1 MSITGYIQIFV
12 LCVLLILGQ
21 IFVFDLIHITGFG
34 KLMVYPLMLMLVPI
48 HIPRVFVMLIGFVL
62 GYIIDFILGTGGLHA
77 FALTFMGFVR
87 GPVLKILEP
96 ASGYEKS
103 DGSEVLDLGMRWFIT
118 YALLLVLIHQTAFY
132 FVERFSFY
140 NFLHTLR
147 RIATGTIL
155 STLAI
160 TLLTLIFIPTESKRK
175 SKI

>member
-1 MSITGYIQIFV
+1 MSIAGYIQIFV

-48 HIPRVFVMLIGFVL
+48 HTPRVFVMIIGFVL
-62 GYIIDFILGTGGLHA
+62 GYIIDFILGTGGLHT
-77 FALTFMGFVR
+77 FALTFMGLAR
-87 GPVLKILEP
+87 GPVLNFLKP
-96 ASGYEKS
+96 ASGYDKS
-103 DGSEVLDLGMRWFIT
+103 DASNVLDLGMRWFIT
-118 YALLLVLIHQTAFY
+118 YAFLIILIHQFAFY

-140 NFLHTLR
+140 NLLHTLR
-147 RIATGTIL
+147 RIVTGTIL
-155 STLAI
+155 STLSI

>member
-1 MSITGYIQIFV
+1 MSIAGYIQIFF

-34 KLMVYPLMLMLVPI
+34 KLMVYPLMLMLIPI
-48 HIPRVFVMLIGFVL
+48 HIPRVFVLMIGFLL
-62 GYIIDFILGTGGLHA
+62 GYILDFVLGTGGLHTFALVFMA
-77 FALTFMGFVR
+77 FAR
-87 GPVLKILEP
+87 GLVLKFLEP
-96 ASGYEKS
+96 ASGYEKNE
-103 DGSEVLDLGMRWFIT
+103 GFNVLDLGMRWFIL
-118 YALLLVLIHQTAFY
+118 YVFILILIHQFAFY

-147 RIATGTIL
+147 RIATGTVL
-155 STLAI
+155 STVSI